1 MAAQREQVLA
11 THRLDGIVPM
21 ATGRGALR
29 ATARRTM
36 GLGTLLRL
44 VVVMAGVSAADWLE
58 DVVPV
63 WGGMGHVDQNHSE
76 IGRELLQVAYHTPR
90 NVWERNGER
99 LRTGNIPDDAAL
111 YSNRLGLY
119 DSYGRWRMDDD
130 YKPPPPGKKTGAAE
144 QLVSKDDAKPT
155 DMAIN
160 RDFEANFWFGQQLA
174 DGGYAWSVPRKP
186 WIRQGVPYTCDTNPF
201 DECPGGAAKRAECE
215 KNKCAYGKKL
225 GLPIITPDGGTA
237 EGNVLVSI
245 EVEGARTFPSKLP
258 SKPNFPETSFQ
269 NGVCTRKCAGKPT
282 FPACL
287 DQVHTHTHA
296 RTMHAYATN
305 IRAQE
310 IQKYKSE
317 NHDCVLEQLTP

>member
-36 GLGTLLRL
+36 GLGTLLRV

-201 DECPGGAAKRAECE
+201 DECPGGGREASRVREEQVRLRQEA
-215 KNKCAYGKKL
+215 
-225 GLPIITPDGGTA
+225 
-237 EGNVLVSI
+237 
-245 EVEGARTFPSKLP
+245 GAPHHHPRWRH
-258 SKPNFPETSFQ
+258 
-269 NGVCTRKCAGKPT
+269 G
-282 FPACL
+282 
-287 DQVHTHTHA
+287 
-296 RTMHAYATN
+296 
-305 IRAQE
+305 
-310 IQKYKSE
+310 
-317 NHDCVLEQLTP
+317 